1 MTTGFT
7 SKRHYKN
14 DLNLLCQWCDERF
27 TATAFRL
34 FCTHECKTE
43 YYASLDRHLW
53 TVEEEQY
60 IIDLIGLYPM
70 REIVRR
76 VKKWLTVKV
85 PDSHIKQK
93 VEAIAKRE
101 ETKLADRVDNH
112 SVCAWARLLGNI
124 NEVRIHRWIAKGLK
138 SRRSGK
144 EHMIS
149 HKNMIAF
156 AKDNVSLF
164 QSINRQYLEWLF
176 ADDMQWVNI
185 ITNARPAKTPVLKV
199 LCVTS
204 GITYD
209 SLTKAEEGE
218 RVSRA
223 RIKRSIQTG
232 IPISNGSVYLSF
244 RWANT

>member
-1 MTTGFT
+1 MTIGFT

-53 TVEEEQY
+53 TDEEEQY
-60 IIDLIGLYPM
+60 IIELIGLYPM

-76 VKKWLTVKV
+76 VKSWLKVKV

-93 VEAIAKRE
+93 VESIAKRE
-101 ETKLADRVDNH
+101 EMKLADRVDNH
-112 SVCAWARLLGNI
+112 SVGAWARLLGNI

-164 QSINRQYLEWLF
+164 QSIDRQYLEWLF
-176 ADDMQWVNI
+176 ADELGWVDI
-185 ITNARPAKTPVLKV
+185 VLSSKPSKSPVRPI
-199 LCVTS
+199 LCVTTNT
-204 GITYD
+204 TYP
-209 SLTKAEEGE
+209 SLTKAEAATTI
-218 RVSRA
+218 SRN
-223 RIKRSIQTG
+223 RIVVAIKSA
-232 IPISNGSVYLSF
+232 IPTQDKDGKYLTF
-244 RWANT
+244 KYAD

>member
-1 MTTGFT
+1 MAKGFT

-60 IIDLIGLYPM
+60 IIDLVGLYPM

-93 VEAIAKRE
+93 VESIAKRE
-101 ETKLADRVDNH
+101 EMKLGDRVDNH
-112 SVCAWARLLGNI
+112 SVGAWARLLGDI
-124 NEVRIHRWIAKGLK
+124 NELRIHRWIAKGLK

-144 EHMIS
+144 EHMIT
-149 HKNMIAF
+149 HRTMVAF
-156 AKDNVSLF
+156 AKEHPSYF
-164 QSINRQYLEWLF
+164 QSIERQYLEWLF
-176 ADDMQWVNI
+176 ADELGWVEI
-185 ITNARPAKTPVLKV
+185 VLSCKPSKAPVRRVQCLTTGKV
-199 LCVTS
+199 YS
-204 GITYD
+204 
-209 SLTKAEEGE
+209 SLTSAEKELAI
-218 RVSRA
+218 SRNT
-223 RIKRSIQTG
+223 IKRG
-232 IPISNGSVYLSF
+232 IVSDLAVKKDSQYLKF
-244 RWANT
+244 QWAD